1 MDGLFRA
8 CKSSV
13 VLPSFFWWVV
23 VGGWPRKMVVVD
35 SEFNLF
41 LKF

>member
-13 VLPSFFWWVV
+13 VLPSFFLVGCSWWLAKED
-23 VGGWPRKMVVVD
+23 GG
-35 SEFNLF
+35 S
-41 LKF
+41 